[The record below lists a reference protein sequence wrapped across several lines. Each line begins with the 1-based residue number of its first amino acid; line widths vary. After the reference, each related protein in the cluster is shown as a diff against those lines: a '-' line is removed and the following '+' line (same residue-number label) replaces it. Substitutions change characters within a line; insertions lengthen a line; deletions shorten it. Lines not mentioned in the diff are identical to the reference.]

1 MISIEEHD
9 QIEIPSTLPLLP
21 VRDLVVFPFVI
32 VPLFVGREASVTAVE
47 HALASHRMV
56 MLTSQRDVQV
66 DDPRT
71 EDLYRVGTVGMV
83 MRMRRLS
90 DGRMKVLVQGL
101 VRARVDKFIE
111 ARPCL
116 SGDLTPIFD
125 LPLKQISV
133 QTEALMRSVQERLQ
147 HYNELSRTLGPD
159 ALVVLQGMKDPGRLA
174 DLVAS
179 NLPLS
184 IQAAQEVLETPDP
197 VKRLRLVAEHLN
209 RELELTS
216 TKANIEVRA
225 REKMDKT
232 QRDYF
237 LRDQLKQIQSELG
250 EGAGEDE
257 YTEIAERI
265 AQSDMPDE
273 VRQEAE
279 KQLARLTRMHPESSE
294 AGTIRTYLDWFLDL
308 LWQHETEDCLDL
320 KEVKGVLDE
329 DHLGLHDAKDRVLEF
344 LGVRKLNPD
353 NRGPILMLV
362 GPPGVGKTSL
372 GRSIARA
379 MNRKFVRI
387 SLGGVRDEAEIRG
400 HRRTYVGALP
410 GRIIQGLKQAG
421 AVNPVFMLDEIDKVG
436 RDFRGDPSAALLEV
450 LDPEQNSSFVDHYL
464 NVPYDLSRV
473 MFITTANR
481 VDTIP
486 GPLLDRMEEI
496 HLPGYILEEKLE
508 IAKRFLFPRQL
519 ARCGLK
525 DGQLEISPNALRQMT
540 ERHTR
545 EAGLRQ
551 LERAIAQ
558 VCRKTARRV
567 AEGEDE
573 PKTVEPDDLRAYL
586 GPPVRL
592 PLEQLPKD
600 SVGVANGLAWTPV
613 GGEIIQVEVMVL
625 DGRGQLILTGQLGD
639 VMKESAHAA
648 LSFARSH
655 SAAIGLEEDFF
666 STHDVHIHVPAGAIP
681 KDGPSAGLTMAVAL
695 ISRLAGVP
703 VRREVAMTGEISLT
717 GRLLPVGGLREKLL
731 AALRAGFAEV
741 VIPVQNREDVDSV
754 PPEIQKQLVI
764 VQGVEINEV
773 LEKVLVR
780 TPFGG
785 VSKSQEDAQR
795 SQRGPLGPEMTP
807 VAGA

>member
-9 QIEIPSTLPLLP
+9 QLEIPSALPVLP

-32 VPLFVGREASVTAVE
+32 VPLFVGRESSVAAVE
-47 HALASHRMV
+47 QALGSHRMV
-56 MLTSQRDVQV
+56 MLVAQREVQT
-66 DDPRT
+66 DDPGS
-71 EDLYRVGTVGMV
+71 EDLYRIGTVGMV

-90 DGRMKVLVQGL
+90 DGRLKVLAQGL
-101 VRARVDKFIE
+101 VRARVDSFTE
-111 ARPCL
+111 VRPYL
-116 SGDLTPIFD
+116 LGHLTSIFD

-147 HYNELSRTLGPD
+147 SYNELSRTLGPD

-184 IQAAQEVLETPDP
+184 VQAAQEVLETPDP
-197 VKRLRLVAEHLN
+197 IKRLRLVADHLN
-209 RELELTS
+209 RELELMS

-225 REKMDKT
+225 RERMDKA
-232 QRDYF
+232 QKDYF
-237 LRDQLKQIQSELG
+237 LREQLKQIQSELG
-250 EGAGEDE
+250 EGADSDE
-257 YTEIAERI
+257 QAEIAERI
-265 AQSDMPDE
+265 HKSDMPPE
-273 VRQEAE
+273 VRMEAE
-279 KQLARLTRMHPESSE
+279 KQLARLARMHPESSE
-294 AGTIRTYLDWFLDL
+294 AGTIRTYLDWLLDL
-308 LWQHETEDCLDL
+308 RWQHSTEDRLDL
-320 KEVKGVLDE
+320 KEVKAVLDE
-329 DHLGLHDAKDRVLEF
+329 DHLGLEDAKDRVLEF
-344 LGVRKLNPD
+344 LSVRKLNPD
-353 NRGPILMLV
+353 NRGPILLLV

-410 GRIIQGLKQAG
+410 GRIIQGLKSAG

-436 RDFRGDPSAALLEV
+436 RDFRGDPTSALLEV
-450 LDPEQNSSFVDHYL
+450 LDPEQNNSFADHYL

-496 HLPGYILEEKLE
+496 RLTGYSLEEKRE
-508 IAKRFLFPRQL
+508 IATRFLVPRQL
-519 ARCGLK
+519 ERCGLAADK
-525 DGQLEISPNALRQMT
+525 LEFSPEALRQMID
-540 ERHTR
+540 RHTQ

-551 LERAIAQ
+551 LERAVAQ
-558 VCRKTARRV
+558 ICRKIARQV
-567 AEGEDE
+567 AEGEE
-573 PKTVEPDDLRAYL
+573 GPRTIQPEDLRAFL

-592 PLEQLPKD
+592 PLDQMSED
-600 SVGVANGLAWTPV
+600 TVGVANGLAWTPT
-613 GGEIIQVEVMVL
+613 GGDIIQVEAVVM

-648 LSFARSH
+648 LSFARSRRD
-655 SAAIGLEEDFF
+655 ALELEEDFF
-666 STHDVHIHVPAGAIP
+666 STHDLHIHVPAGAIP

-695 ISRLAGVP
+695 ISRLSGIP
-703 VRREVAMTGEISLT
+703 VRRDVAMTGEISLS

-731 AALRAGFAEV
+731 AALRAGLSQV
-741 VIPVQNREDVDSV
+741 VVPVQNRDDIDSV
-754 PPEIQKQLVI
+754 PPEVLKHLEIIQ
-764 VQGVEINEV
+764 GAEIDAV
-773 LEKVLVR
+773 LNKVLVKEH
-780 TPFGG
+780 G
-785 VSKSQEDAQR
+785 SD
-795 SQRGPLGPEMTP
+795 
-807 VAGA
+807 

>member
-9 QIEIPSTLPLLP
+9 QLEIPSALPLLP

-32 VPLFVGREASVTAVE
+32 VPLFVGRESSVAAVE
-47 HALASHRMV
+47 QALGSHRMV
-56 MLTSQRDVQV
+56 MLVAQREVQV
-66 DDPRT
+66 DDPGS

-90 DGRMKVLVQGL
+90 DGRLKVLVQGL
-101 VRARVDKFIE
+101 VRARVDSFSE
-111 ARPCL
+111 VRPYML
-116 SGDLTPIFD
+116 GNLTSIFD

-147 HYNELSRTLGPD
+147 NYNELSRTLGPD

-184 IQAAQEVLETPDP
+184 VQAAQEVLEAPDP
-197 VKRLRLVAEHLN
+197 IKRLRLVADHLN
-209 RELELTS
+209 RELELIS
-216 TKANIEVRA
+216 TKANIEGRA
-225 REKMDKT
+225 RERMDKA
-232 QRDYF
+232 QKDYF
-237 LRDQLKQIQSELG
+237 LREQLKQIQSELG
-250 EGAGEDE
+250 EGAESDE
-257 YTEIAERI
+257 HAELVERL
-265 AQSDMPDE
+265 QESDMPEE
-273 VRQEAE
+273 VRKEAE

-294 AGTIRTYLDWFLDL
+294 AGTIRTYLDWLLDL
-308 LWQHETEDCLDL
+308 RWQHATEDRLDL
-320 KEVKGVLDE
+320 KEVKEVLDE
-329 DHLGLHDAKDRVLEF
+329 DHLGLEEAKDRVLEF

-353 NRGPILMLV
+353 NRGPILLLV

-410 GRIIQGLKQAG
+410 GRIIQGMKSAG

-436 RDFRGDPSAALLEV
+436 RDFRGDPSSALLEV
-450 LDPEQNSSFVDHYL
+450 LDPEQNNSFADHYL

-496 HLPGYILEEKLE
+496 HLSGYALEEKQE
-508 IAKRFLFPRQL
+508 IATRFLIPRQL
-519 ARCGLK
+519 DRCGLK
-525 DGQLEISPNALRQMT
+525 AEQLGFSPEALRQMID
-540 ERHTR
+540 RHTR

-551 LERAIAQ
+551 LERAVAQ
-558 VCRKTARRV
+558 VCRKTARQV
-567 AEGEDE
+567 AEGEDRSR
-573 PKTVEPDDLRAYL
+573 TVKPEDLRAFL

-592 PLEQLPKD
+592 PLDQMSED
-600 SVGVANGLAWTPV
+600 TVGVASGLAWTPAR
-613 GGEIIQVEVMVL
+613 GDIIQVEAVVM

-648 LSFARSH
+648 VSFARSRR
-655 SAAIGLEEDFF
+655 AALELEEDFF
-666 STHDVHIHVPAGAIP
+666 STHDIHIHVPAGAIP

-695 ISRLAGVP
+695 ISRLSGIP
-703 VRREVAMTGEISLT
+703 VRREVAMTGEISLS

-731 AALRAGFAEV
+731 AALRAGLSQV
-741 VIPVQNREDVDSV
+741 VVPVQNRDDVDSV
-754 PPEIQKQLVI
+754 PPEVLKHLEI
-764 VQGVEINEV
+764 VQGAEIDAV
-773 LEKVLVR
+773 LNKVLVKEH
-780 TPFGG
+780 G
-785 VSKSQEDAQR
+785 SD
-795 SQRGPLGPEMTP
+795 
-807 VAGA
+807 

>member
-9 QIEIPSTLPLLP
+9 QLEIPSALPLLP

-32 VPLFVGREASVTAVE
+32 VPLFVGRESSVAAVE
-47 HALASHRMV
+47 QALGSHRMV
-56 MLTSQRDVQV
+56 MLVAQREVQI
-66 DDPRT
+66 DEPGS

-90 DGRMKVLVQGL
+90 DGRLKVLVQGL
-101 VRARVDKFIE
+101 VRARVDSFSE
-111 ARPCL
+111 VRPYML
-116 SGDLTPIFD
+116 GNLTSIFD

-147 HYNELSRTLGPD
+147 NYNELSRTLGPD

-184 IQAAQEVLETPDP
+184 VQAAQEVLETPDP
-197 VKRLRLVAEHLN
+197 IKRLRLVADHLN
-209 RELELTS
+209 RELELIS

-225 REKMDKT
+225 RERMDKA
-232 QRDYF
+232 QKDYF
-237 LRDQLKQIQSELG
+237 LREQLKQIQSELG
-250 EGAGEDE
+250 EGAESDE
-257 YTEIAERI
+257 HAEVAERI
-265 AQSDMPDE
+265 QESDMPPE
-273 VRQEAE
+273 VRKEAE

-294 AGTIRTYLDWFLDL
+294 AGTIRTYLDWLLDL
-308 LWQHETEDCLDL
+308 RWQHATEDRLDL
-320 KEVKGVLDE
+320 KVVEEVLDE
-329 DHLGLHDAKDRVLEF
+329 DHLGLEEAKDRVLEF
-344 LGVRKLNPD
+344 LSVRKLNPD
-353 NRGPILMLV
+353 NRGPILLLV

-410 GRIIQGLKQAG
+410 GRIIQGMKTAG

-436 RDFRGDPSAALLEV
+436 RDFRGDPTSALLEV
-450 LDPEQNSSFVDHYL
+450 LDPEQNNSFADHYL

-473 MFITTANR
+473 MFVTTANR

-496 HLPGYILEEKLE
+496 HLSGYALEEKQE
-508 IAKRFLFPRQL
+508 IATRFLIPRQL
-519 ARCGLK
+519 ERCGLK
-525 DGQLEISPNALRQMT
+525 NGQLEFPPEALRQMID
-540 ERHTR
+540 RHTR

-558 VCRKTARRV
+558 ICRKTARRV
-567 AEGEDE
+567 AEGEE
-573 PKTVEPDDLRAYL
+573 GPRKVKPEDLRAFL

-592 PLEQLPKD
+592 PLDQMPED
-600 SVGVANGLAWTPV
+600 SVGVANGLAWTPT
-613 GGEIIQVEVMVL
+613 GGDIIQVEAVVM

-648 LSFARSH
+648 LSFARSRR
-655 SAAIGLEEDFF
+655 AALELEEDFF

-695 ISRLAGVP
+695 ISRLSGIP
-703 VRREVAMTGEISLT
+703 VRREVAMTGEISLS

-731 AALRAGFAEV
+731 AALRAGLRQV
-741 VIPVQNREDVDSV
+741 VVPVQNREDVDSV
-754 PPEIQKQLVI
+754 PPEVLKQLEI
-764 VQGVEINEV
+764 IQGTEINAV
-773 LEKVLVR
+773 LKKVLVKEH
-780 TPFGG
+780 G
-785 VSKSQEDAQR
+785 SD
-795 SQRGPLGPEMTP
+795 
-807 VAGA
+807 

>member
-1 MISIEEHD
+1 MISIEEND

-32 VPLFVGREASVTAVE
+32 VPLFVSRETSVSAVE
-47 HALASHRMV
+47 QALASHRMV
-56 MLTSQRDVQV
+56 MLAAQREVQV
-66 DDPRT
+66 DDPGV

-90 DGRMKVLVQGL
+90 DGRLKVLVQGL
-101 VRARVDKFIE
+101 VRARIDRFIE
-111 ARPCL
+111 TQPYL
-116 SGDLTPIFD
+116 QGELTPIFD

-147 HYNELSRTLGPD
+147 HYSESSRTLGPD

-184 IQAAQEVLETPDP
+184 VQAAQGVLATPDP
-197 VKRLRLVAEHLN
+197 VKRLRQVADHLN
-209 RELELTS
+209 REMELVS

-225 REKMDKT
+225 RERMDKA
-232 QRDYF
+232 QREYF
-237 LRDQLKQIQSELG
+237 LREQLKQIQSELG
-250 EGAGEDE
+250 EGAGENE
-257 YTEIAERI
+257 CGEIEEKI
-265 AQSDMPDE
+265 AQSDMPDD
-273 VRQEAE
+273 VRKEAE
-279 KQLARLTRMHPESSE
+279 KQLARLARMHPESSE
-294 AGTIRTYLDWFLDL
+294 AGTIRTYLDWFVDL
-308 LWQHETEDCLDL
+308 RWQHATEDRLDL
-320 KEVKGVLDE
+320 KEVKEVLDA
-329 DHLGLHDAKDRVLEF
+329 DHLGLDDAKDRVLEF
-344 LGVRKLNPD
+344 LGVRKLNPA

-379 MNRKFVRI
+379 MNREFVRI

-410 GRIIQGLKQAG
+410 GRIIQGMKQAG

-436 RDFRGDPSAALLEV
+436 RDFRGDPAAALLEV

-496 HLPGYILEEKLE
+496 DLPGYSTQEKLE
-508 IAKRFLFPRQL
+508 IARKFLFPRQL
-519 ARCGLK
+519 ARCGLEE
-525 DGQLEISPNALRQMT
+525 DRLNISEEALRLMI

-551 LERAIAQ
+551 LERAISQ
-558 VCRKTARRV
+558 ICRKTARRV
-567 AEGEDE
+567 AEGEHE
-573 PKTVEPDDLRAYL
+573 PCRVEPQDLRTYL

-592 PLEQLPKD
+592 PLEQLPRD
-600 SVGVANGLAWTPV
+600 MVGVANGLAWTPA
-613 GGEIIQVEVMVL
+613 GGEIIQVEVVVL
-625 DGRGQLILTGQLGD
+625 EGRGQLILTGQLGE

-648 LSFARSH
+648 LSFARSRG
-655 SAAIGLEEDFF
+655 ADIGLPEGFF
-666 STHDVHIHVPAGAIP
+666 SGHDVHVHVPAGAIP

-695 ISRLAGVP
+695 ISRLSGVP
-703 VRREVAMTGEISLT
+703 VRREVAMTGEISLG

-731 AALRAGFAEV
+731 AASRAGLAEV
-741 VIPVQNREDVDSV
+741 VFPAQNREDVESLPAGV
-754 PPEIQKQLVI
+754 RNRVAIIPASEI
-764 VQGVEINEV
+764 GEV
-773 LEKVLVR
+773 LGKVLVR
-780 TPFGG
+780 SPFGRRPETKDG
-785 VSKSQEDAQR
+785 QSAGQPGA
-795 SQRGPLGPEMTP
+795 RGSEVTP
-807 VAGA
+807 APA

>member
-9 QIEIPSTLPLLP
+9 QLEIPSTLPLLP
-21 VRDLVVFPFVI
+21 VRDLVVFPYVI
-32 VPLFVGREASVTAVE
+32 VPLFIGRETSVTAVE
-47 HALASHRMV
+47 QALASHRMV
-56 MLTSQRDVQV
+56 MLTSQREVQV
-66 DDPRT
+66 DDPGA

-90 DGRMKVLVQGL
+90 DGRLKVLVQGL
-101 VRARVDKFIE
+101 VRARVESFTE
-111 ARPCL
+111 TRPCL
-116 SGDLTPIFD
+116 LGNLTPIFD

-133 QTEALMRSVQERLQ
+133 QTEALMRMVQERLH

-184 IQAAQEVLETPDP
+184 VQAAQEVLETPDP
-197 VKRLRLVAEHLN
+197 VKRLRLVADHLH

-225 REKMDKT
+225 REKMDKA
-232 QRDYF
+232 QKEYF
-237 LRDQLKQIQSELG
+237 LREQLKQIQSELG
-250 EGAGEDE
+250 EGALEDE
-257 YTEIAERI
+257 CVELGEGIKK
-265 AQSDMPDE
+265 SDMPDE
-273 VRQEAE
+273 VRKEAE

-294 AGTIRTYLDWFLDL
+294 AGTIRTYLDWLLDL
-308 LWQHETEDCLDL
+308 RWQHATEDRLDL
-320 KEVKGVLDE
+320 KEVKGVLDA
-329 DHLGLHDAKDRVLEF
+329 DHLGLEDAKDRVLEF
-344 LGVRKLNPD
+344 LGVRKLNPK

-379 MNRKFVRI
+379 MNRKFVRV

-410 GRIIQGLKQAG
+410 GRIIQGMKQAG

-436 RDFRGDPSAALLEV
+436 SDFRGDPAAALLEV
-450 LDPEQNSSFVDHYL
+450 LDPEQNNSFVDHYL

-473 MFITTANR
+473 MFVTTANR

-496 HLPGYILEEKLE
+496 HLPGYAMEEKLK
-508 IAKRFLFPRQL
+508 IAEQFLLPRQL
-519 ARCGLK
+519 TRCGLK
-525 DGQLEISPNALRQMT
+525 EDQLRVPPEALQRMI

-558 VCRKTARRV
+558 VCRKAARRV
-567 AEGEDE
+567 AEGEE
-573 PKTVEPDDLRAYL
+573 APCTVDPEDLRAYL

-592 PLEQLPKD
+592 PLEQLPED
-600 SVGVANGLAWTPV
+600 SIGVANGLAWTPA
-613 GGEIIQVEVMVL
+613 GGEIIQVEVVVM
-625 DGRGQLILTGQLGD
+625 DGRGQLILTGQLGE

-648 LSFARSH
+648 LSFARSL
-655 SAAIGLEEDFF
+655 SAAIGLQENFF
-666 STHDVHIHVPAGAIP
+666 STHDVHVHVPAGAIP

-695 ISRLAGVP
+695 ISRLSGIP
-703 VRREVAMTGEISLT
+703 VRREVAMTGEISLS

-731 AALRAGFAEV
+731 AALRAGLTEV
-741 VIPVQNREDVDSV
+741 VVPVLNREDIDSV
-754 PPEIQKQLVI
+754 PPEMQEQLVI
-764 VQGVEINEV
+764 VQGSGIEEV
-773 LEKVLVR
+773 LGKVLVR
-780 TPFGG
+780 SPFGSASG
-785 VSKSQEDAQR
+785 NRDGKK
-795 SQRGPLGPEMTP
+795 RGKHGSLGPEVTP
-807 VAGA
+807 APA

>member
-9 QIEIPSTLPLLP
+9 QLEIPSTLPLLP

-32 VPLFVGREASVTAVE
+32 VPLFVGRENSVAGVE
-47 HALASHRMV
+47 HALTSHRMV
-56 MLTSQRDVQV
+56 MLAAQREVQV
-66 DDPRT
+66 DDPGA

-90 DGRMKVLVQGL
+90 DGRLKVLVQGL
-101 VRARVDKFIE
+101 VRARVDSFSGS
-111 ARPCL
+111 RPFL
-116 SGDLTPIFD
+116 QGNLRSIFD

-184 IQAAQEVLETPDP
+184 VQSAQEVLETPDP
-197 VKRLRLVAEHLN
+197 VKRLRLVADHLN

-225 REKMDKT
+225 RERMDKA
-232 QRDYF
+232 QKDYF
-237 LRDQLKQIQSELG
+237 LREQLKQIQSELG
-250 EGAGEDE
+250 EGAGSDE
-257 YTEIAERI
+257 FGEIGERI
-265 AQSDMPDE
+265 AQSDMPPE
-273 VRQEAE
+273 VRKEAE

-294 AGTIRTYLDWFLDL
+294 AGTIRTYLDWLLDL
-308 LWQHETEDCLDL
+308 RWQHATEDRLDL
-320 KEVKGVLDE
+320 KEVKEVLDA
-329 DHLGLHDAKDRVLEF
+329 DHLGLDEAKDRVLEF
-344 LGVRKLNPD
+344 LGVRKLNPG
-353 NRGPILMLV
+353 NRGPILLLV

-372 GRSIARA
+372 GRSVARA
-379 MNRKFVRI
+379 MNREFVRI

-410 GRIIQGLKQAG
+410 GRVIQGMKSAG

-436 RDFRGDPSAALLEV
+436 RDFRGDPSSALLEV
-450 LDPEQNSSFVDHYL
+450 LDPEQNNSFADHYL

-481 VDTIP
+481 IDTIP

-496 HLPGYILEEKLE
+496 HLPGYTLEEKQE
-508 IAKRFLFPRQL
+508 IATRFLLPRQL
-519 ARCGLK
+519 ERCGLK
-525 DGQLEISPNALRQMT
+525 ADQLKISTEALRQVID
-540 ERHTR
+540 RHTR

-567 AEGEDE
+567 AEGEDHSR
-573 PKTVEPDDLRAYL
+573 TVKPEDLRAYL

-592 PLEQLPKD
+592 PLDQMTED
-600 SVGVANGLAWTPV
+600 TVGVANGLAWTPT
-613 GGEIIQVEVMVL
+613 GGDIIQVEAVVM

-648 LSFARSH
+648 LSFARSR
-655 SAAIGLEEDFF
+655 STALELEEDFF
-666 STHDVHIHVPAGAIP
+666 STHDIHIHVPAGAIP
-681 KDGPSAGLTMAVAL
+681 KDGPSAGLTIAVAL
-695 ISRLAGVP
+695 ISRLSGVP
-703 VRREVAMTGEISLT
+703 VRREVAMTGEISLS

-731 AALRAGFAEV
+731 AALRAGLTEV
-741 VIPVQNREDVDSV
+741 VVPVQNREDIDSV
-754 PPEIQKQLVI
+754 PPEVLKQLEV
-764 VQGVEINEV
+764 VQGAEIDAV
-773 LEKVLVR
+773 LSRVLVKEH
-780 TPFGG
+780 G
-785 VSKSQEDAQR
+785 SD
-795 SQRGPLGPEMTP
+795 
-807 VAGA
+807 

>member
-9 QIEIPSTLPLLP
+9 QLEIPSALPLLP

-32 VPLFVGREASVTAVE
+32 VPLFVGRESSVAAVE
-47 HALASHRMV
+47 QALGSHRMV
-56 MLTSQRDVQV
+56 MLVAQREVQV
-66 DDPRT
+66 DDPGS

-90 DGRMKVLVQGL
+90 DGRLKVLVQGL
-101 VRARVDKFIE
+101 VRARVDSFSE
-111 ARPCL
+111 VRPYML
-116 SGDLTPIFD
+116 GNLTSIFD

-147 HYNELSRTLGPD
+147 DYNELSRTLGPD

-184 IQAAQEVLETPDP
+184 VQAAQEVLEAPDP
-197 VKRLRLVAEHLN
+197 IKRLRLVADHLN
-209 RELELTS
+209 RELELIS
-216 TKANIEVRA
+216 TKANIEGRA
-225 REKMDKT
+225 RERMDKA
-232 QRDYF
+232 QKDYF
-237 LRDQLKQIQSELG
+237 LREQLKQIQSELG
-250 EGAGEDE
+250 EGAESDE
-257 YTEIAERI
+257 HAEIVERL
-265 AQSDMPDE
+265 QESDMPAE
-273 VRQEAE
+273 VRKEAE

-294 AGTIRTYLDWFLDL
+294 AGTIRTYLDWLLDL
-308 LWQHETEDCLDL
+308 RWQHATEDRLDL
-320 KEVKGVLDE
+320 KEVKEVLDD
-329 DHLGLHDAKDRVLEF
+329 DHLGLEEAKDRVLEF

-353 NRGPILMLV
+353 NRGPILLLV

-410 GRIIQGLKQAG
+410 GRIIQGMKSAG

-436 RDFRGDPSAALLEV
+436 RDFRGDPSSALLEV
-450 LDPEQNSSFVDHYL
+450 LDPEQNNSFADHYL

-473 MFITTANR
+473 MFVTTANR

-496 HLPGYILEEKLE
+496 HLSGYALEEKQE
-508 IAKRFLFPRQL
+508 IATRFLIPRQL
-519 ARCGLK
+519 DRCGLK
-525 DGQLEISPNALRQMT
+525 AEQLKFSPEALRQMID
-540 ERHTR
+540 RHTQ

-551 LERAIAQ
+551 LERAVAQ
-558 VCRKTARRV
+558 VCRKTARQV
-567 AEGEDE
+567 AEGEDR
-573 PKTVEPDDLRAYL
+573 PRTVKPEDLRAFL

-592 PLEQLPKD
+592 PLDQMSED
-600 SVGVANGLAWTPV
+600 TVGVANGLAWTPT
-613 GGEIIQVEVMVL
+613 GGDIIQVEAVVM

-648 LSFARSH
+648 VSFARSRR
-655 SAAIGLEEDFF
+655 AALELEEDFF
-666 STHDVHIHVPAGAIP
+666 STHDIHIHVPAGAIP

-695 ISRLAGVP
+695 ISRLSGIP
-703 VRREVAMTGEISLT
+703 VRREVAMTGEISLS

-731 AALRAGFAEV
+731 AALRAGLSQV
-741 VIPVQNREDVDSV
+741 VVPVQNRDDVDSV
-754 PPEIQKQLVI
+754 PPRVLKQLEI
-764 VQGVEINEV
+764 VQGAEIDAV
-773 LEKVLVR
+773 LNKVLVKEH
-780 TPFGG
+780 G
-785 VSKSQEDAQR
+785 SD
-795 SQRGPLGPEMTP
+795 
-807 VAGA
+807 

>member
-9 QIEIPSTLPLLP
+9 QLEIPATLPLLP

-32 VPLFVGREASVTAVE
+32 VPLFVGRESSVAAVE
-47 HALASHRMV
+47 NALASHRMV
-56 MLTSQRDVQV
+56 MLAAQREVQV
-66 DDPRT
+66 DEPGAD
-71 EDLYRVGTVGMV
+71 DLYRVGTVGMV

-90 DGRMKVLVQGL
+90 DGRLKVLVQGL
-101 VRARVDKFIE
+101 VRARVDSFSTT
-111 ARPCL
+111 R
-116 SGDLTPIFD
+116 SYMQGNLTSIFD

-147 HYNELSRTLGPD
+147 NYNELSRTLGPD

-184 IQAAQEVLETPDP
+184 VPAAQEVLETPDP
-197 VKRLRLVAEHLN
+197 VKRLRLVADHLN
-209 RELELTS
+209 RELELIS

-225 REKMDKT
+225 RERIDKA
-232 QRDYF
+232 QKDYF
-237 LRDQLKQIQSELG
+237 LREQLKQIQSELG
-250 EGAGEDE
+250 EGAELDDHAE
-257 YTEIAERI
+257 MVERI
-265 AQSDMPDE
+265 EKSDMPPE

-294 AGTIRTYLDWFLDL
+294 AGTIRTYLDWLLDL
-308 LWQHETEDCLDL
+308 RWQHSTEDRLDL
-320 KEVKGVLDE
+320 PEVKQVLDE
-329 DHLGLHDAKDRVLEF
+329 DHQGLDEAKDRVLEF

-353 NRGPILMLV
+353 NRGPILLLV

-410 GRIIQGLKQAG
+410 GRIIQGMKTAG

-436 RDFRGDPSAALLEV
+436 RDFRGDPTSALLEV
-450 LDPEQNSSFVDHYL
+450 LDPEQNNSFADHYL

-473 MFITTANR
+473 MFVTTANR

-496 HLPGYILEEKLE
+496 HLPGYSLEEKQE
-508 IAKRFLFPRQL
+508 IANRFLLPRQL
-519 ARCGLK
+519 ERCGLK
-525 DGQLEISPNALRQMT
+525 ADKLQITPEALRQMID
-540 ERHTR
+540 RHTL

-558 VCRKTARRV
+558 VCRKTARQV
-567 AEGEDE
+567 AEGDDQ
-573 PKTVEPDDLRAYL
+573 PRKIKPGDLRTYL
-586 GPPVRL
+586 GPPVRP
-592 PLEQLPKD
+592 PLDQMSED
-600 SVGVANGLAWTPV
+600 SVGVATGLAWTPT
-613 GGEIIQVEVMVL
+613 GGDIIQVEAVVMA
-625 DGRGQLILTGQLGD
+625 GRGQLILTGQLGD

-648 LSFARSH
+648 LSFARSR
-655 SAAIGLEEDFF
+655 SAALELEEDFF

-695 ISRLAGVP
+695 ISRLSGTP
-703 VRREVAMTGEISLT
+703 VRREVAMTGEISLS

-731 AALRAGFAEV
+731 AALRAGLSQV
-741 VIPVQNREDVDSV
+741 VVPVQNREDIESV
-754 PPEIQKQLVI
+754 PPEVLKQLEI
-764 VQGVEINEV
+764 IQGAEIDAV
-773 LEKVLVR
+773 LGKVLVKKH
-780 TPFGG
+780 G
-785 VSKSQEDAQR
+785 SD
-795 SQRGPLGPEMTP
+795 
-807 VAGA
+807 